1 MWALLLYYFFKEIAM
16 MTVKLLRE
24 LLEKLPD
31 DAEVN
36 IYNVHRCNPEANEF
50 ETTDLIHLSYM
61 EHEME
66 DDTICKEV
74 DLLYIDFPDD
84 SDTNKKGE
92 KVNEQGMTEE
102 QVWEYLRDGNNGGLL
117 EIDTLDEDEPEEPK
131 IDRIEEKFI

>member
-1 MWALLLYYFFKEIAM
+1 
-16 MTVKLLRE
+16 
-24 LLEKLPD
+24 
-31 DAEVN
+31 
-36 IYNVHRCNPEANEF
+36 
-50 ETTDLIHLSYM
+50 M